1 MLRIT
6 ALSALTACLVGGC
19 NVLPG
24 AGPTAGAIASGAETV
39 TSEGVFARY

>member
-1 MLRIT
+1 MRALPLLLCT
-6 ALSALTACLVGGC
+6 ALAVSGC